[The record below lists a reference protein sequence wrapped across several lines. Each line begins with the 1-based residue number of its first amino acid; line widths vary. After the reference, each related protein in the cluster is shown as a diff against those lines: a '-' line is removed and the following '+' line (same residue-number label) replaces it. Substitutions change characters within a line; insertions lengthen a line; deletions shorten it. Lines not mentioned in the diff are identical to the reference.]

1 MPATLFSESDV
12 ISRYTRAEAI
22 EDGVLVDVSELAREA
37 GFRFPVAMTR
47 ESFETTVSVPEGLQ
61 GWQDETGRLWDVLY
75 LASCEAKRSGG
86 ASEVTYKVRVQVAP
100 NRARDISLK
109 MHCGPGD
116 QGEGVIT
123 IMLPGED

>member
-1 MPATLFSESDV
+1 M
-12 ISRYTRAEAI
+12 
-22 EDGVLVDVSELAREA
+22 
-37 GFRFPVAMTR
+37 
-47 ESFETTVSVPEGLQ
+47 
-61 GWQDETGRLWDVLY
+61 
-75 LASCEAKRSGG
+75 SGG
-86 ASEVTYKVRVQVAP
+86 ASEVTYKVRVQVVA